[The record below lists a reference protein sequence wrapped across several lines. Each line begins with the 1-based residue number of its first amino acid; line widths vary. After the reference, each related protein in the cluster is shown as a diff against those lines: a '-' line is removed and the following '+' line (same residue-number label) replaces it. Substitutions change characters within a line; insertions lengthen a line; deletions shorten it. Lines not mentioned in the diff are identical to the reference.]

1 MKIIVIGA
9 GVAGLSI
16 GWRLQRLGA
25 DVTIL
30 ERAQPASAATWA
42 SAGMIAAGG
51 ELGDAQTPEAE
62 FARLSWGLWPDFANE
77 VEEVSG
83 HAVHYRRCGALMVAL
98 FQGEQEAL
106 RLWQGAE
113 RIDRAVALTM
123 EPMLAPDVVGAIWAP
138 DEAQVDSREL
148 GQALALA
155 FIRAGGAL
163 IPNEVV
169 LSFRLE
175 GDRVA
180 NIATPFR
187 RYDADAYVIAA
198 GAWSGTIEG
207 LPAEAVPP
215 IKPIKGEMLSVAPRE
230 VGRLPRHIVWGS
242 GVYMVPRADRLLIG
256 ATSVDAGFDTSL
268 TDAGAEH
275 LSKNA
280 RRLMP
285 ETAEWGVTERWAGLR
300 PMSADGLPLLG
311 RTALGGL
318 FIATGQYR
326 NGILFAPAIA
336 QLMSRI
342 ILEDDVEIAAFDPRR
357 FALSQL

>member
-1 MKIIVIGA
+1 
-9 GVAGLSI
+9 
-16 GWRLQRLGA
+16 
-25 DVTIL
+25 
-30 ERAQPASAATWA
+30 
-42 SAGMIAAGG
+42 
-51 ELGDAQTPEAE
+51 
-62 FARLSWGLWPDFANE
+62 
-77 VEEVSG
+77 
-83 HAVHYRRCGALMVAL
+83 
-98 FQGEQEAL
+98 
-106 RLWQGAE
+106 
-113 RIDRAVALTM
+113 
-123 EPMLAPDVVGAIWAP
+123 
-138 DEAQVDSREL
+138 
-148 GQALALA
+148 
-155 FIRAGGAL
+155 
-163 IPNEVV
+163 
-169 LSFRLE
+169 
-175 GDRVA
+175 
-180 NIATPFR
+180 
-187 RYDADAYVIAA
+187 VIAA

-268 TDAGAEH
+268 TDSGAEH

-357 FALSQL
+357 SALS